1 MVIQF
6 PNQTERHD
14 INVVR
19 GLAKRHGW
27 GVSVVRAFI
36 QHGCQRSE
44 MNDLA
49 EAARRQRMNQGHGPK
64 GAA

>member
-6 PNQTERHD
+6 PNHTERHD
-14 INVVR
+14 ISVVR

-49 EAARRQRMNQGHGPK
+49 EAARRQRMNQGNNPQ

>member
-6 PNQTERHD
+6 PNPTERHD
-14 INVVR
+14 ISVVR
-19 GLAKRHGW
+19 DLARRHGW

-36 QHGCQRSE
+36 QHGCPRSE

-49 EAARRQRMNQGHGPK
+49 EAARRQRMNLGHGPK